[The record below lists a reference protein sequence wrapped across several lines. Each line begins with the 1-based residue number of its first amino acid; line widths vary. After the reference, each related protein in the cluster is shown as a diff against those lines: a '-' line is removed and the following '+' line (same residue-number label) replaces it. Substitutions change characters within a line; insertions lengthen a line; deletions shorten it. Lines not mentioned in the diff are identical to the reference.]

1 MGSGKHSNKSGSN
14 WARRVPATA
23 VVLLGLVAVAVTVH
37 AGVAAGRSTPGPT
50 GTSATPGTVVP
61 YQYITKAYTE
71 LLGRAP
77 TPTEWSSAVASFQR
91 QGCTTT
97 ALIQL
102 GDTVVASAEYQHDY
116 PDGDAGSRALTLY
129 RFVLNRDPNAPE
141 YVSMRDLLTGSATT
155 PPLNS
160 EDAANYLYQSS
171 EFTTLTRPAIC
182 SPTNPSYYF
191 GKPGDL
197 TGFPAIPTPAAG
209 APGADQP
216 EAPLQLKLDLLA
228 LSGGGVVSLP
238 VREVV
243 ALTTTL
249 TIPGNVTLTTVGNPD
264 PTRYAD
270 MARLVRA
277 PGFAAQAGNH
287 SPDLV
292 HLDPGAKLEHLWVDG
307 QRDGPDPNSTAVF
320 NVRML
325 GGVGTTVESDRI
337 GNVFGA
343 SNLEA
348 DVQPP
353 TAADPTGCS
362 GNVVA
367 DNLVEGYATAH
378 GGTVPGETA
387 ADHPEADGFGIYCE
401 STDVRGNT
409 LIDISDAAIVLF
421 DGTPTTASAPA
432 QLSVVADNTI
442 ISAGNSL
449 YWGIVTDPF
458 WSLHVGPVPGGDP
471 PGTITR
477 AFAVGS
483 TRSAMITDNR
493 LWSGTRTHFDVILSS
508 GTHELFG
515 STVHQNC
522 LLPNSGGQATCG
534 GGRNAAGAEWVG
546 NSSAGLPAWAQMGIY
561 VGGTQGTVVQGNRF
575 PNLGHV
581 TGGGCPKAT
590 VLVASGNGTTTD
602 FAPGLQ
608 IDLPFTRDV
617 ALHSDLC
624 ITPSF

>member
-1 MGSGKHSNKSGSN
+1 MGSGMHFNKSGSN
-14 WARRVPATA
+14 WARRFSVTA
-23 VVLLGLVAVAVTVH
+23 VVLLGLAAVSVTVH
-37 AGVAAGRSTPGPT
+37 AGIAAARSNAHPTP
-50 GTSATPGTVVP
+50 TSAAPVNVVP
-61 YQYITKAYTE
+61 YQYVTKAYTE

-77 TPTEWSSAVASFQR
+77 TPTEWSAAVQSFQH

-97 ALIQL
+97 ALIEL
-102 GDTVVASAEYQHDY
+102 GDAIAASAEYQRDY
-116 PDGDAGSRALTLY
+116 PDADAGSRALTLY
-129 RFVLNRDPNAPE
+129 RFVLNREPNASE
-141 YVSMRDLLTGSATT
+141 FVTMRDRLAGTATT
-155 PPLNS
+155 PQLTP
-160 EDAANYLYQSS
+160 EDAANFLYQSS

-182 SPTNPSYYF
+182 NPTNPSYYF
-191 GKPGDL
+191 GQPGDL
-197 TGFPAIPTPAAG
+197 TGFAAIPTPASG
-209 APGADQP
+209 GPGAGQP
-216 EAPLQLKLDLLA
+216 EPPLQFKLDA
-228 LSGGGVVSLP
+228 VSRSGGGVVSLP

-243 ALTTTL
+243 GLTTTL

-277 PGFAAQAGNH
+277 PFFAAQPGNS

-307 QRDGPDPNSTAVF
+307 QRYAPDPNSLAVF

-337 GNVFGA
+337 GNAYGA
-343 SNLEA
+343 SNLEV
-348 DVQPP
+348 DVEPP
-353 TAADPTGCS
+353 TPRDPRGCS

-387 ADHPEADGFGIYCE
+387 TDHPEADGFGIYCG
-401 STDVRGNT
+401 STDIRGNSI
-409 LIDISDAAIVLF
+409 IDVSDAAIVLF
-421 DGTPTTASAPA
+421 NGSPTDAPAPA

-477 AFAVGS
+477 AFAFGPVH
-483 TRSAMITDNR
+483 SAVIIDNR
-493 LWSGTRTHFDVILSS
+493 LWSGNRTHFDVILSS

-522 LLPNSGGQATCG
+522 LLPNSGGQPTCG
-534 GGRNAAGAEWVG
+534 GGRNAAGAEWMG

-561 VGGTQGTVVQGNRF
+561 VGGTQDTVVQSNQF

-581 TGGGCPKAT
+581 TGGACPKGT
-590 VLVASGNGTTTD
+590 VIVAYGNGSTTN

-608 IDLPFTRDV
+608 IDVPVTRDV

>member
-1 MGSGKHSNKSGSN
+1 M
-14 WARRVPATA
+14 
-23 VVLLGLVAVAVTVH
+23 AVTVH
-37 AGVAAGRSTPGPT
+37 AGVAAARSTPPPT
-50 GTSATPGTVVP
+50 ATPAPPVNGVP
-61 YQYITKAYTE
+61 YQYVTKAYTE

-77 TPTEWSSAVASFQR
+77 TPTEWSAAVQSFQQ

-97 ALIQL
+97 ALIEL
-102 GDTVVASAEYQHDY
+102 GDSLVSSAEYQRDY
-116 PDGDAGSRALTLY
+116 PDADAGSRALTLY
-129 RFVLNRDPNAPE
+129 RFVLNREPDAAE
-141 YVSMRDLLTGSATT
+141 FVTLRDRLAGSATT
-155 PPLNS
+155 PRLAP
-160 EDAANYLYQSS
+160 EDAADFLYQSP

-197 TGFPAIPTPAAG
+197 TGFPAIPTPASG
-209 APGADQP
+209 APGVDQP
-216 EAPLQLKLDLLA
+216 EAPLQFKLDVVSR
-228 LSGGGVVSLP
+228 SGGGVVSLP

-243 ALTTTL
+243 GLTTTL

-277 PGFAAQAGNH
+277 PAFAAQPGNP
-287 SPDLV
+287 SPDLI

-307 QRDGPDPNSTAVF
+307 QRYAPDPNSLAVF
-320 NVRML
+320 NIRML
-325 GGVGTTVESDRI
+325 GGVGTTVASDRI
-337 GNVFGA
+337 GNAYGA

-348 DVQPP
+348 DVEPP
-353 TAADPTGCS
+353 TAGDPGGCS

-387 ADHPEADGFGIYCE
+387 TDHPEADGFGIYCG
-401 STDVRGNT
+401 STDVRGNAI
-409 LIDISDAAIVLF
+409 IDVSDAAIVLF
-421 DGTPTTASAPA
+421 NGSPTDAPAPA

-458 WSLHVGPVPGGDP
+458 WSLHAGPVPGGDP

-477 AFAVGS
+477 AFALGPVH
-483 TRSAMITDNR
+483 SAVIIDNH

-522 LLPNSGGQATCG
+522 LLPNSGGRPTCG
-534 GGRNAAGAEWVG
+534 GGRNAAGAEWMG
-546 NSSAGLPAWAQMGIY
+546 NSSAGLPSWAQMGIY
-561 VGGTQGTVVQGNRF
+561 VGGTQDTVVQGNHF
-575 PNLGHV
+575 PNLGQV
-581 TGGGCPKAT
+581 TGGACPKAT
-590 VLVASGNGTTTD
+590 VVVAYGNGTTTD

-608 IDLPFTRDV
+608 IDGPVTRDV
-617 ALHSDLC
+617 GLRSDLC

>member
-1 MGSGKHSNKSGSN
+1 
-14 WARRVPATA
+14 
-23 VVLLGLVAVAVTVH
+23 VLLGLAAVAVTVH
-37 AGVAAGRSTPGPT
+37 AGVAASRSTSAPT

-61 YQYITKAYTE
+61 YQYVTKAYTE

-77 TPTEWSSAVASFQR
+77 SPAEWSSAVGSFQPH
-91 QGCTTT
+91 GCTIT

-102 GDTVVASAEYQHDY
+102 GDTIVASAEYQHDY

-129 RFVLNRDPNAPE
+129 RFVLNREPNASE
-141 YVSMRDLLTGSATT
+141 YVTMRDRLAGTTTT
-155 PPLNS
+155 PQLTP
-160 EDAANYLYQSS
+160 EDAATFLYQSP

-182 SPTNPSYYF
+182 SPSSPSYYF

-209 APGADQP
+209 VPGADQP
-216 EAPLQLKLDLLA
+216 EAPLQLKLDLLSLA
-228 LSGGGVVSLP
+228 GGGVVSLP

-243 ALTTTL
+243 GLSTTL
-249 TIPGNVTLTTVGNPD
+249 TIPGNVTLTTVGNPG

-277 PGFAAQAGNH
+277 PFFAAQDGNH

-307 QRDGPDPNSTAVF
+307 QRDGPDPNSLAVF

-337 GNVFGA
+337 GNAFGA
-343 SNLEA
+343 SNLEV

-353 TAADPTGCS
+353 SAADPNGCS

-378 GGTVPGETA
+378 GGTVPGETVN
-387 ADHPEADGFGIYCE
+387 DHPEADGFGVYCG
-401 STDVRGNT
+401 STDIRGNAI
-409 LIDISDAAIVLF
+409 IDVSDAAIVLF
-421 DGTPTTASAPA
+421 NGSPTDAPAPA

-458 WSLHVGPVPGGDP
+458 WSLHVGRVPGGDP

-477 AFAVGS
+477 AFALGPVH
-483 TRSAMITDNR
+483 SAMIIDNR
-493 LWSGTRTHFDVILSS
+493 LWSGTRTHFDVVLSS

-515 STVHQNC
+515 STIHQNC
-522 LLPNSGGQATCG
+522 LLPNAGGQPTCG
-534 GGRNAAGAEWVG
+534 GGRNASGAEWIG
-546 NSSAGLPAWAQMGIY
+546 NSSAGLPSWAQMGIY
-561 VGGTQGTVVQGNRF
+561 VGGTQATVVQGNHF

-581 TGGGCPKAT
+581 TGGACPKAT
-590 VLVASGNGTTTD
+590 VIVAYGNGTTTD
-602 FAPGLQ
+602 YAPGLQ
-608 IDLPFTRDV
+608 IDVPVTRDV
-617 ALHSDLC
+617 TLHSDLC

>member
-1 MGSGKHSNKSGSN
+1 
-14 WARRVPATA
+14 VTA
-23 VVLLGLVAVAVTVH
+23 VVLLGLAAVAVTVH
-37 AGVAAGRSTPGPT
+37 AGEAAARSTPGPA
-50 GTSATPGTVVP
+50 GASATSGAVVP
-61 YQYITKAYTE
+61 YQYVTKAYTE

-77 TPTEWSSAVASFQR
+77 TPTEWSAAVESFQR
-91 QGCTTT
+91 QGCTPTP
-97 ALIQL
+97 LIQL
-102 GDTVVASAEYQHDY
+102 GDIILASAEYQHDY
-116 PDGDAGSRALTLY
+116 PVSDAGSRALTLY
-129 RFVLNRDPNAPE
+129 RFVLNREPNASE
-141 YVSMRDLLTGSATT
+141 YVSMRDRLAGTATT
-155 PPLNS
+155 PQLTP
-160 EDAANYLYQSS
+160 EVAANFLYETS

-197 TGFPAIPTPAAG
+197 TGYPAIPTPAAG

-216 EAPLQLKLDLLA
+216 EAPLEAKLDLLSA
-228 LSGGGVVSLP
+228 AGGGVVSLP
-238 VREVV
+238 DREVV
-243 ALTTTL
+243 GLTTTL
-249 TIPGNVTLTTVGNPD
+249 TIPGNITLTTIGDPG

-277 PGFAAQAGNH
+277 PFFAAEDGNH
-287 SPDLV
+287 SPDLI

-307 QRDGPDPNSTAVF
+307 QRDGPDPNSLAVF

-325 GGVGTTVESDRI
+325 GGVGTTVASDRI
-337 GNVFGA
+337 GNAFGA

-348 DVQPP
+348 DTQPP
-353 TAADPTGCS
+353 TAADPSGCS
-362 GNVVA
+362 ANVVA

-387 ADHPEADGFGIYCE
+387 DDHPEADGFGVYCG
-401 STDVRGNT
+401 STDIRRNT
-409 LIDISDAAIVLF
+409 IIDVSDAAIVLF
-421 DGTPTTASAPA
+421 NGSPTDAPA
-432 QLSVVADNTI
+432 PPQLSVVADNTI

-458 WSLHVGPVPGGDP
+458 WSLHVGAVPGGDP
-471 PGTITR
+471 PGKITR
-477 AFAVGS
+477 AFALGPAH
-483 TRSAMITDNR
+483 SAMIIDNR

-534 GGRNAAGAEWVG
+534 GGRNAAGAEWTG
-546 NSSAGLPAWAQMGIY
+546 NSSAGLPAWAKMGIY
-561 VGGTQGTVVQGNRF
+561 VGGTQDTVVEGNRF

-581 TGGGCPKAT
+581 TGGACPKGT
-590 VLVASGNGTTTD
+590 VIVAYGNGTTTD